1 MGRKTAAGFLSILIA
16 ALIAGLPACRSSKGQ
31 TPDPGSYFRTDRE
44 NTIRTRTLGIYSNTL
59 RIGTYSIER
68 AEGVWSGFA
77 EGPAVRQTENLD
89 MRLSFMGEEMVL
101 KTHQKSYI
109 RPDLTL
115 LGNTSTIDFGG
126 GKWDTKWL
134 LTGDG
139 VYKKEELMGRSF
151 RNIEVKVPEGA
162 ITTEALSLYISGL
175 NEMENDELE
184 VNLFNLTL
192 ARPVPVKIKYRGVE
206 DGLKHFS
213 LSMWGMEEDVW
224 IDEHGMVAKETMP
237 WGLQAREPG
246 DREVA
251 GALSLE
257 NVFTQTAVST
267 EGIPDGFA
275 GQESAIIVIDGLTGR
290 PPSDA
295 WQEVRTDGKRFK
307 VVLKKPAIPLPGKR
321 SSGTVPVGGDDFGL
335 NLGSVRIQELAREI
349 THDIEDPWE
358 KAEAIGKWVYNN
370 LGKSMREC
378 FSALEA
384 LEAGEGECQAHSL
397 LTMALLR
404 VSGIPARF
412 AYGVVY
418 MPNRGHYLF
427 HTWVQ
432 VHVGEWIPMDPTLG
446 FFPAG
451 VDHLTLAAGEY
462 MDQFQLFPYIQGG
475 TRWRITYQGGN

>member
-1 MGRKTAAGFLSILIA
+1 LGRKTAAGLLSLLIA
-16 ALIAGLPACRSSKGQ
+16 ALIAGLPACQSSKGRA
-31 TPDPGSYFRTDRE
+31 PDPGSYFRTE
-44 NTIRTRTLGIYSNTL
+44 QEGTTRTLGIYSNAL

-68 AEGVWSGFA
+68 VEGVWSGFA
-77 EGPAVRQTENLD
+77 EGPAVRQTENLV

-101 KTHQKSYI
+101 KTRQKSYI
-109 RPDLTL
+109 RPDMIL

-134 LTGDG
+134 LKGNGIYT
-139 VYKKEELMGRSF
+139 KEELMGKSYRS
-151 RNIEVKVPEGA
+151 IKVKVPEGA
-162 ITTEALSLYISGL
+162 ITTESLSLYISSL
-175 NEMENDELE
+175 NEPEE
-184 VNLFNLTL
+184 VEQEMNIFNLTL
-192 ARPVPVKIKYRGVE
+192 ARPVLVKIKYRGME
-206 DGLKHFS
+206 DGLRRYS

-246 DREVA
+246 EKDVA

-257 NVFTQTAVST
+257 SVFTQTAVPT

-275 GQESAIIVIDGLTGR
+275 GQESAIIVIDGLAVR

-295 WQEVRTDGKRFK
+295 WQEVRVDVKRFK
-307 VVLKKPAIPLPGKR
+307 VILKKPVIPLPGKR

-335 NLGSVRIQELAREI
+335 NLDSVRIQKLAREI
-349 THDIEDPWE
+349 TDGIEDPWE
-358 KAEAIGKWVYNN
+358 KAEAVGRYVYNN
-370 LGKSMREC
+370 LGKSMRES

-397 LTMALLR
+397 LAMALLR
-404 VSGIPARF
+404 TSGIPARF

-418 MPNRGHYLF
+418 MPDRGQYLF

-432 VHVGEWIPMDPTLG
+432 VYIGEWIPMDPTLG
-446 FFPAG
+446 SFPAG
-451 VDHLTLAAGEY
+451 VDHLTLAVGEY

-475 TRWRITYQGGN
+475 TRWRISYQSGN